1 MYSANAESE
10 VSTLHLGYDDIDAVL
25 AKAIADDCLR
35 AGERSSY
42 RTRANKI
49 FLHEDR
55 ALSVPFKAS
64 PRSRFRRRLR
74 YQACASFGSGLTTTR
89 RDGPI
94 LNCAEGRSWYGPSNY

>member
-49 FLHEDR
+49 FLHEDLIR
-55 ALSVPFKAS
+55 DEPCIVVPRHLLEADSVGDCGTKHV
-64 PRSRFRRRLR
+64 RH
-74 YQACASFGSGLTTTR
+74 SGV
-89 RDGPI
+89 D
-94 LNCAEGRSWYGPSNY
+94 